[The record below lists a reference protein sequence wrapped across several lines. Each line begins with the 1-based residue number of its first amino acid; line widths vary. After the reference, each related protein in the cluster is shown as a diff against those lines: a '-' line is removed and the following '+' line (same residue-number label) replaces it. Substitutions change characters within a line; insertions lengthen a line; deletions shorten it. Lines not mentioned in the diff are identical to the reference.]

1 MQDRMTKFALL
12 GSAAMLAVA
21 ATPVLAQDTP
31 PPAAPQADHTDAAQ
45 APGDII
51 VTATRRAERLQD
63 VPVAVTAIS
72 AQDLAKSAFREATD
86 IQYLA
91 PNVTFSATN
100 PVSNGGGYQIRGIG
114 TQTYDSGVEQTV
126 GLVVDGVVIGLSRDP
141 GATGFSD
148 IERVEVL
155 RGPQGTLFGKNSS
168 AGVIQIITK
177 KPEIGVRSMD
187 LDLSYGERNDQLE
200 RATVNL
206 PLGQTLALRVSAF
219 HNSQEGAIP
228 NIVNGT
234 HVGDRNNYGIRG
246 KLLWQPSDKLSFL
259 LTGEYQTGFARDGQ
273 LIESLGTNP
282 LYNLAF
288 ANFPVQPGHNVY
300 IDYSDG
306 DWTANTRLWGTSLQ
320 ADYRLGD
327 FTLTSI
333 TAYRA
338 LKTTQLSDIDGS
350 PADIFNHSDGGVDSN
365 QFTQE
370 LRLTSPSGKRL
381 EYTLGLYYYHTTN
394 GGWTAQ
400 YGDFDFGPL
409 FPGYGVPVVLGGGNR
424 LNTNYVRSL
433 AAYGQATYKLVDGV
447 KLIGGLRYTNDRNH
461 GELVVEPLPFPAIV
475 SGDLPDYSGTV
486 RADNVSGKVGLQ
498 IEPNR
503 NLMLYATWSTGYK
516 GPAIDGTTGTIHLV
530 KPETVKSYEIGLK
543 STLLGGK
550 LIFNTALYWSDFT
563 NFQAQTFDTSVTP
576 PAFYLSNAGG
586 MRARG
591 VEVETTLRLSRRL
604 SLSANGA
611 YSDATFRQYLGTCY
625 PGQPMSP
632 IAGVGCY
639 VDPTTGADVANY
651 AGYRLPNA
659 PKWSYTLRADASQPL
674 AGGLM
679 LDANANWAWRDETQ
693 AVLGDPKSAIGAY
706 GLLNGTIGI
715 GPGNGAWRIGIYVRN
730 LLNKH
735 FYAAYAAPAAINP
748 GGYSKIVSPDAFRTI
763 GGTLS
768 FHF

>member
-1 MQDRMTKFALL
+1 MTNK
-12 GSAAMLAVA
+12 SAVRGWMACGVA
-21 ATPVLAQDTP
+21 AGALMIGAHPAIAQET
-31 PPAAPQADHTDAAQ
+31 AAPEQAQ
-45 APGDII
+45 ATEPGDII
-51 VTATRRAERLQD
+51 VTATRREERLQD
-63 VPVAVTAIS
+63 VPVAVSAIS
-72 AQDLAKSAFREATD
+72 GQDLTKTGFREATD

-91 PNVTFSATN
+91 PNITFSATN

-114 TQTYDSGVEQTV
+114 TQTYDSGIEQTV

-141 GATGFSD
+141 GATGFAD

-177 KPEIGVRSMD
+177 KPQLGVSSLD

-200 RATVNL
+200 RATANV
-206 PLGQTLALRVSAF
+206 PLDSNLALRVTGF
-219 HNSQEGAIP
+219 HNAQDGAIP

-234 HVGDRNNYGIRG
+234 RVGDRNNYGIRG
-246 KLLWQPSDKLSFL
+246 KLLWEPTANLSLL

-288 ANFPVQPGHNVY
+288 NRFAVKPGHNVY
-300 IDYSDG
+300 IAYNDG
-306 DWTANTRLWGTSLQ
+306 DWTADTRLWGSSLQ

-333 TAYRA
+333 TAYRS
-338 LKTTQLSDIDGS
+338 LKTTQLTDIDGS

-370 LRLTSPSGKRL
+370 LRLTSPDGRRL

-400 YGDFDFGPL
+400 YGDFNFGPL

-433 AAYGQATYKLVDGV
+433 AAYGQATYKLVEGV

-461 GELVVEPLPFPAIV
+461 GELTVRKLPFPAIV
-475 SGDLPDYSGTV
+475 SGLLPDYSGTV
-486 RADNVSGKVGLQ
+486 RADNVSGKLGLQ
-498 IEPNR
+498 IEPTR
-503 NLMLYATWSTGYK
+503 DLMFYATWSTGYK
-516 GPAIDGTTGTIHLV
+516 GPAIDGTTGTIHEV

-543 STLLGGK
+543 SQLFNGALT
-550 LIFNTALYWSDFT
+550 FNTALYWSDFT

-591 VEVETTLRLSRRL
+591 VEVETSLRVSPRL
-604 SLSANGA
+604 RLSANGA
-611 YSDATFRQYLGTCY
+611 YSDATFREYLGTCY

-632 IAGVGCY
+632 TVGVGCY
-639 VDPTTGADVANY
+639 VDPTTNANVANY

-659 PKWSYTLRADASQPL
+659 PEWSYTLRGDFNQPL
-674 AGGLM
+674 SDDLTF
-679 LDANANWAWRDETQ
+679 DANANWAWRDRTQ
-693 AVLGDPKSAIGAY
+693 AVLGDPKSEIGAY

-715 GPGNGAWRIGIYVRN
+715 GASNGAWHVGIYARN

-763 GGTLS
+763 GGTVS